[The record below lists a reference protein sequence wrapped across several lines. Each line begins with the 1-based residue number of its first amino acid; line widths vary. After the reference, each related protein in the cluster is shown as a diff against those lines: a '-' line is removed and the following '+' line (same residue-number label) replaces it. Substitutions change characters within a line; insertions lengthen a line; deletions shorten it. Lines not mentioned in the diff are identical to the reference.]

1 VNLCHVPDRSDRSDV
16 HSEELVKAAVGINES
31 GTIRYNTTAYNIT
44 GCIEPGSD
52 GINHSELAKLSFTLV
67 IFVD

>member
-1 VNLCHVPDRSDRSDV
+1 V